1 MVLLKYDLEVLGYMN
16 YFARV
21 TKLNPKDC
29 FLSGESI
36 IFVAPEGKAGLAIG
50 KNGQNVIVLKDKLR
64 KQIKIVE
71 FSNAAEKLI
80 ENYVFPVKPIS
91 VNLLERDGKRIVE
104 IRFKYP
110 RDRQTLLANT
120 QTKLKQLKTIV
131 SRYHPEIEDLRVLQ

>member
-1 MVLLKYDLEVLGYMN
+1 MN

>member
-131 SRYHPEIEDLRVLQ
+131 SRYHSEIEDLRVLQ